1 MNRKSVAMT
10 TYNGEKY
17 IKEQLMSILTQTV
30 PANEIIICDD
40 CSKDNTVNI
49 IEKIVKENTTMTE
62 IKLYRNKS
70 NLGYIKNFYQAISL
84 TKGDY
89 IFLSDQDDIWHLDKI
104 EKMSTIMQQMNCTA
118 LCTNFNLV
126 NSEGVLI
133 NDKGQFKLNPFINKV
148 KELLTPIK
156 FSNLIFGNI
165 SQGCT
170 YCFSKQVKDAYLQIN
185 SNQLI
190 HDHQI
195 MFIASL
201 LGDVYFLNENLIDY
215 RLHNKN
221 AIGFNKKNTATKI
234 KFKKPVLKPFM
245 VQFLDDVDKEIPI
258 PYKVFYKM
266 LYYLRLP
273 YFVSKIRN

>member
-1 MNRKSVAMT
+1 MNKKSVAMT
-10 TYNGEKY
+10 TYNGEEY
-17 IKEQLMSILTQTV
+17 IKEQLMSILMQTV

-40 CSKDNTVNI
+40 CSQDNTVNI

-89 IFLSDQDDIWHLDKI
+89 VFLSDQDDVWHLDKI
-104 EKMSTIMQQMNCTA
+104 EKMSTIMQQMKCTA
-118 LCTNFNLV
+118 LCTNFNLI

-148 KELLTPIK
+148 KEILTPIK
-156 FSNLIFGNI
+156 FRNLIFGNI

-201 LGDVYFLNENLIDY
+201 LGNVYFLNENLIDY